1 MFFELSDLVKKFCLV
16 EGLLVC
22 LCICCWIGLSVWITV
37 KACVCGRVV
46 VVRGGVLGGVWGV
59 LLDVIG
65 LVCDRV

>member
-1 MFFELSDLVKKFCLV
+1 M
-16 EGLLVC
+16 
-22 LCICCWIGLSVWITV
+22 
-37 KACVCGRVV
+37 CGRVV